1 MPGIPNAAE
10 LQSPV
15 GDRHSHTAPKRHRDP
30 RYSVPRDDESQYS
43 YTYDSYTD
51 EEAVAHTENAQI
63 LVLQPA
69 SPSPRGGGSD
79 ANRDEPAPA
88 LCDEEDGDRGPNFD
102 IYVLGF

>member
-15 GDRHSHTAPKRHRDP
+15 GDRHSRTDPKRHRGQGSP
-30 RYSVPRDDESQYS
+30 VPRDDESQYS

-79 ANRDEPAPA
+79 ANRDEPALA
-88 LCDEEDGDRGPNFD
+88 ICDGKGGDRGPNFD